1 MAAHLPTLL
10 AAVAAALVVV
20 SASSATIGIRQRLK
34 RGMWWWVGANA
45 GLAGALACMAFASA
59 QPAGHDAP
67 ATAAATLAAL
77 LALQWPMTTL
87 VGMRRFFS
95 RGDGGVPPWADAAV
109 FALGALAAVGA
120 WLVPFGGVAPEVVLA
135 GAMLAVT
142 AHAALA
148 VLRLDDFVA
157 TPVLKSLLAAL
168 VCSGIAQAAWLALWL
183 ATDALAAIGGA
194 SLVALLAPAA
204 TALLLP
210 QLSLAMNHER
220 NVANLRA
227 SHRKLRHLVDVDTL
241 SRLPNRRH
249 FLELAARATKPA
261 PELATVLMFDIDRLR
276 NINDVLGHSVGD
288 EALRQLG
295 TVLRETLRRRDVAGR
310 LGGDDFAVVLPR
322 TRIVDADTVIARV
335 KSAIDDR
342 QVAPRIARVRVNVG
356 ATQMQAGDTLASALR
371 RAEQQLEQSRDAA
384 RLGFSAEKT
393 MPLAKQAS
401 QPEPSQAPSPR
412 REAQTTGRMPLADPI
427 PIGEVVD

>member
-1 MAAHLPTLL
+1 MAAHLPTLF

-45 GLAGALACMAFASA
+45 GLAAALACSAFDTAH
-59 QPAGHDAP
+59 PAGHGEP
-67 ATAAATLAAL
+67 AAVAAALAAL
-77 LALQWPMTTL
+77 LALQWPVTTL
-87 VGMRRFFS
+87 AGMRRLFS
-95 RGDGGVPPWADAAV
+95 RGTGGIPPWVDAAV
-109 FALGALAAVGA
+109 FTLAAAASVGV
-120 WLVPFGGVAPEVVLA
+120 WLVPFGGIAPEAVLA
-135 GAMLAVT
+135 VAILVVT
-142 AHAALA
+142 AHVALA
-148 VLRLDDFVA
+148 VSWLEDFAA
-157 TPVLKSLLAAL
+157 TPVLKSLRGALA
-168 VCSGIAQAAWLALWL
+168 CSGVVQAAWLAVSLS
-183 ATDALAAIGGA
+183 TDALAPVGGA
-194 SLVALLAPAA
+194 ALVGLLATAA

-220 NVANLRA
+220 NVAGLRA

-241 SRLPNRRH
+241 TRLPNRRH
-249 FLELAARATKPA
+249 FLELAARTTKSA

-322 TRIVDADTVIARV
+322 TRVADADTVISRV
-335 KSAIDDR
+335 KASMDDR

-393 MPLAKQAS
+393 MPLVQN
-401 QPEPSQAPSPR
+401 PTEPGLGFINRPR
-412 REAQTTGRMPLADPI
+412 ELPTSGRMALADPI
-427 PIGEVVD
+427 PIGEVVG